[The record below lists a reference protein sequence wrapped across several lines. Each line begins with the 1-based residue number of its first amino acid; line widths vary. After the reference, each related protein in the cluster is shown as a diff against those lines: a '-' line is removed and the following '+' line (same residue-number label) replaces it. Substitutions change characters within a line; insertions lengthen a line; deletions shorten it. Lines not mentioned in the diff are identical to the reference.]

1 MLQLLFSIMKNATP
15 LKYLLLALFHLL
27 VRQSMAQSSCPVCPE
42 NLSFEKGDFSG
53 WKGVYGNYVF
63 PIPTPV
69 SNPAFKYQPVGT
81 GTPAQRYE
89 IMSGNGMDPNVSVLP
104 VKAPCGG
111 NYSVR
116 LGFTGSPE
124 SQGNGNWPYYESL
137 ICDLLVTP
145 QTAGFT
151 YMYAAVLVDG
161 SHDKFTQPEFDVI
174 MMKTADSTIL
184 PCGQFSIYAGN
195 GSSDFK
201 NVGKF
206 QYTEWSTVTTDLSNY
221 MGQKITIIF
230 RVRDCLGNLSSTN
243 GEYTAVSGGGHQGYA
258 YLDAYCGPVAQMNY
272 PEFCSGTATLQLC
285 APPGYKSYSW
295 PAGQPGLSGSPTTQ
309 CVTVNNPVEGTK
321 YTVNMM
327 SFGGCPVSITIPIQ
341 GIPTTSSADTI
352 HACAGDT
359 DTLKIQATG
368 NTGPYTYSWSHGLGN
383 GISAVVTASTTTT
396 YTVTITN
403 AKNCSSKKYF
413 TVIVDP
419 CKRELEINGGTICAK
434 DSVLITPVITGAV
447 APLSYNWQPGGS
459 VASTL
464 WAKPTVTTTYTL
476 TVKDATGFTMT
487 DTATVIIKPSPSL
500 SVNSDT
506 ICMGQT
512 ATFTANGAD
521 SYTWPAG
528 FTVTSNTATITP
540 VTSAT
545 YTLTGT
551 SKGCTAT
558 AVFHVVVN
566 SAFSVSV
573 NSPQLCAGDSITL
586 KATGA
591 LLYTWL
597 PSGATG
603 SSIKVSPA
611 ASATYTVI
619 GTDQAGG
626 CADTAI
632 SSVTV
637 NPLPVV
643 SVNSPVI
650 CAGETAQLIANGAAT
665 YTWSAGLTPT
675 GNNTATAKP
684 LSTTS
689 YTVTGIQNTCSDT
702 AVFSVTVKPSPDLK
716 VNATAI
722 CIGDTA
728 KLTVTGAQ
736 SYLWSP
742 TTYLSSATDSMVFA
756 NPPSTTNYTVTGT
769 TNNCKDTAMIT
780 VVVSPLPDVTV
791 NSPKICEGE
800 TAILIANGA
809 QSYQWSAGAT
819 AIGIDRASVKP
830 SATSTYTVTGYKA
843 SCKDSAISTVSVE
856 PSPIA
861 DFNGP
866 FEGCAPLLVNLKDS
880 SINANEYLWNLGDG
894 SSSGVKN
901 PVHVYQQPGTYTVTL
916 QVKNAGCA
924 DTLQKPNVIKV
935 YPFSKAILNADKDVV
950 YESNPKVMF
959 SDQSMNAQMCW
970 LDFGDGT
977 SLKGC
982 DFSIEHLYKENKTYC
997 AVLIASNDHACADTT
1012 QVCIEVKPETTFYV
1026 PNSFTLNEDGKN
1038 EFFKAYGTNIIEFKM
1053 WIFNRWGE
1061 KIFESDDLNTGWNG
1075 RFKNNL
1081 LSAPVQEDVYVCK
1094 IIYKDIRSK
1103 EHYYYGTVTVVR

>member
-1 MLQLLFSIMKNATP
+1 MKNATLP
-15 LKYLLLALFHLL
+15 KCLLILLLQLWIMQA
-27 VRQSMAQSSCPVCPE
+27 MPQSSCPVCPD
-42 NLSFEKGDFSG
+42 NLSFENGNFSG
-53 WKGVYGNYVF
+53 WKGIYGNYVF
-63 PIPTPV
+63 SLPTPV
-69 SNPAFKYQPVGT
+69 NNPAFKYQPSGT

-89 IMSGNGMDPNVSVLP
+89 IMSGTGTDPNVSVLP

-111 NYSVR
+111 TYSVR

-137 ICDLLVTP
+137 TYDLLVTP
-145 QTAGFT
+145 KTAGFT
-151 YMYAAVLVDG
+151 YMYAVVLVDG

-206 QYTEWSTVTTDLSNY
+206 QYTEWSAVTTDLSNY

-258 YLDAYCGPVAQMNY
+258 YLDAYCSPIAQLDY
-272 PEFCSGTATLQLC
+272 PEFCNGAATLQLC

-352 HACAGDT
+352 HACAGDI
-359 DTLKIQATG
+359 DTLKVQATG
-368 NTGPYTYSWSHGLGN
+368 NNGPYTYSWSHGLGN
-383 GISAVVTASTTTT
+383 GTSAVVTASTTTT

-403 AKNCSSKKYF
+403 SKNCSSKKQF

-419 CKRELEINGGTICAK
+419 CKRELEISGKTICAN

-447 APLSYNWQPGGS
+447 APFSYNWQPGS
-459 VASTL
+459 SSASTL
-464 WAKPTVTTTYTL
+464 WVKPSATTTYTL
-476 TVKDATGFTMT
+476 TVTDATGFVMK
-487 DTATVIIKPSPSL
+487 DTATVFVKQAPSL

-506 ICMGQT
+506 ICTGQL
-512 ATFTANGAD
+512 AEFKASGAD
-521 SYTWPAG
+521 TYTWPTG
-528 FTVTSNTATITP
+528 FTVTSPNTATLKP
-540 VTSAT
+540 VTNAT

-551 SKGCTAT
+551 TNGCSAS

-573 NSPQLCAGDSITL
+573 NSPQLCVGDSVTL
-586 KATGA
+586 KASGA

-603 SSIKVSPA
+603 SSIKVSPN
-611 ASATYTVI
+611 ASTTYTVI

-632 SSVTV
+632 SSVSV
-637 NPLPVV
+637 NPLPVI

-650 CAGETAQLIANGAAT
+650 CAGETAQLTANGAST
-665 YTWSAGLTPT
+665 YTWSAGVSPA
-675 GNNTATAKP
+675 GANTATAKP

-689 YTVTGIQNTCSDT
+689 YTVTGTQNTCSGI
-702 AVFSVTVKPSPDLK
+702 AIFSVTVKPSPELK
-716 VNATAI
+716 VNATSI
-722 CIGDTA
+722 CVGEKA

-736 SYLWSP
+736 TYEWSP
-742 TTYLSSATDSMVFA
+742 AQYLSSTTDSVVFA
-756 NPPSTTNYTVTGT
+756 NPPITTIYIVKGT
-769 TNNCKDTAMIT
+769 TNSCTDTAMIT
-780 VVVSPLPDVTV
+780 VVVNPLPDVTV
-791 NSPKICEGE
+791 NSPKLCAGE
-800 TAILIANGA
+800 TGILIANGA
-809 QSYQWSAGAT
+809 QSYTWSAGAIV
-819 AIGIDRASVKP
+819 IGPDRASVKP
-830 SATSTYTVTGYKA
+830 SATTTYTVTGYRA
-843 SCKDSAISTVSVE
+843 SCKDSAISTVSVQAA
-856 PSPIA
+856 PVA
-861 DFNGP
+861 NFNGP
-866 FEGCAPLLVNLKDS
+866 FQGCAPLTVKLMDS
-880 SINANEYLWNLGDG
+880 SVNTTDQFWNLGDG
-894 SSSGVKN
+894 TSSSVKN
-901 PVHVYQQPGTYTVTL
+901 PVHVYEQPGSYTVTL
-916 QVKNAGCA
+916 MVKNAGCM
-924 DTLQKPNVIKV
+924 DTLQKPNIITV
-935 YPFSKAILNADKDVV
+935 YPFAKALLNVDKQVV
-950 YESNPKVMF
+950 YETNPSITF
-959 SDQSMNAQMCW
+959 SDNSVNAQKCI
-970 LDFGDGT
+970 LNFGDGT
-977 SLKGC
+977 SYNGC
-982 DFSIEHLYKENKTYC
+982 DFSVEHLYKENKTYC

-1012 QVCIEVKPETTFYV
+1012 EVCIEVKPETTFYV
-1026 PNSFTLNEDGKN
+1026 PNSFTLNDDGKN
-1038 EFFKAYGTNIIEFKM
+1038 EIFKAYGTNIVEFRM

-1061 KIFESDDLNTGWNG
+1061 KIFESNDLNIGWNG
-1075 RFKNNL
+1075 RFNNNL
-1081 LSAPVQEDVYVCK
+1081 LLAPVQQDVYVCR
-1094 IIYKDIRSK
+1094 IIYKDMRSK
-1103 EHYYYGTVTVVR
+1103 EHYYYGTVTVVK